1 MCVCVCVCMPGGAHV
16 SLARVHEGV
25 AGTDVD
31 LQLLDQLGLVLNDV
45 GGGEGSVQRP
55 TGWII
60 WRMNHSHVCIIII
73 IEPHT

>member
-1 MCVCVCVCMPGGAHV
+1 M

-55 TGWII
+55 RII

-73 IEPHT
+73 IEPHTYCKTRPC